1 MAFGNK
7 IKEDK
12 HVNDE
17 LTNLLLKNTDLHIA
31 ASKEFIDLLFAKL
44 DCFVEFRF
52 VKDNEVVQRFYRG
65 THKIDWREIQTKN
78 ENGFNVFYGV
88 AGRQRESGKKQDVS
102 IVPAFWVDID
112 STTTLHPYVVLSY
125 FKKFTPSEIF
135 FPSYTVASGHGAHAY
150 WFLEQPI
157 AITDDE
163 ARLKA
168 EGYLLGLAKFFH
180 GDSVHD
186 LGRVMRLP
194 ETINWKDVNDPV
206 PCQIASCDS
215 IDSDDH
221 IETRRFKLEDFERF
235 RVNAT
240 SNESVKKLTFDNN
253 TPMPDLSRL
262 QDGIR
267 YLITNPPPKGQRSN
281 ACFIVMKAMQNAG
294 YNHNEIKAVFM
305 NNPIGDRYA
314 E

>member
-1 MAFGNK
+1 MN
-7 IKEDK
+7 
-12 HVNDE
+12 NTE
-17 LTNLLLKNTDLHIA
+17 LDLK
-31 ASKEFIDLLFAKL
+31 ASKEFIDLLFEKL
-44 DCFVEFRF
+44 DCFIEFRF
-52 VKDNEVVQRFYRG
+52 IKGNEVVQRFYRG
-65 THKIDWREIQTKN
+65 TRKIDWSEIRDKN

-88 AGRQRESGKKQDVS
+88 CGRQRESGKKQDVS
-102 IVPAFWVDID
+102 IGPAFWVDLD
-112 STTTLHPYVVLSY
+112 AKTHKSAETVLQY
-125 FKKFTPSEIF
+125 FKEFTPNEIF

-157 AITDDE
+157 AITSDE
-163 ARLKA
+163 ARMKA

-206 PCQIASCDS
+206 PCLIASCDS
-215 IDSDDH
+215 CSFDGH
-221 IETRRFKLEDFERF
+221 TEARRFKLEDFERF
-235 RVNAT
+235 YVEPA
-240 SNESVKKLTFDNN
+240 SSESVAKLTFDNN

-262 QDGIR
+262 SQNIR
-267 YLITNPPPKGQRSN
+267 NLITNPPPKGQRSN
-281 ACFIVMKAMQNAG
+281 AAFIVIQAMKTAD
-294 YNHNEIKAVFM
+294 YTPSEVKVVFM